1 MIARR
6 RAALFALTLLLVA
19 PLLGVPGGKAQAAA
33 SVDFVKRAGGLNQPT
48 SVTSA
53 HDGRARLFVT
63 EKTGRVRVYARGKL
77 RSRPFLDL
85 SSRVRDGGEGG
96 LLSIAFHPNYR
107 EHPVLWAAYTDRR
120 GDLRVA
126 RFRARSAG
134 ADRVRASTYH
144 RVIDVPHPAEFS
156 NHFAGQLAFGRGGL
170 LYLSTGD
177 GGSSGDPR
185 NHAQDRTSLQ
195 GKILRL
201 RVLGA
206 RHACGRPYCVPRH
219 NPYAGRTPGQG
230 EVWAIGLRNPWRF
243 SVDPATGDLWV
254 ADVGQSRFEE
264 IDHLPTGVGGLN
276 LGWSCLEA
284 TTTYDESRCRSG
296 TSYVEPEWSYGRD
309 YGGTV
314 IGGFVYRGARL
325 ADQLGGTYLGGD
337 FLSGR
342 VFAGT
347 ETGITTVGQLDDLT
361 SFGEDD
367 HREIWAVT
375 IDGGL
380 YEMRAA

>member
-1 MIARR
+1 MIVRR
-6 RAALFALTLLLVA
+6 RAAPTLLTALLLV
-19 PLLGVPGGKAQAAA
+19 PLLVLPAGHARAAVA
-33 SVDFVKRAGGLNQPT
+33 VDFVKRAGGLSQPT

-53 HDGRARLFVT
+53 HDGTARLFIT
-63 EKTGRVRVYARGKL
+63 EKSGRVRVYAGGKL

-85 SSRVRDGGEGG
+85 SSRVRDDGEGG

-126 RFRARSAG
+126 RFRAGSAG
-134 ADRVRASTYH
+134 ANRVSASTYH

-185 NHAQDRTSLQ
+185 NHAQDRSSLQ

-206 RHACGRPYCVPRH
+206 RDACGRSYCVPPR
-219 NPYAGRTPGQG
+219 NPYAGGTPGQG
-230 EVWAIGLRNPWRF
+230 EIWALGLRNPWRF

-264 IDHLPTGVGGLN
+264 IDHLPREVGGLN

-284 TTTYDESRCRSG
+284 TTTYDGSRCRGSA
-296 TSYVEPEWSYGRD
+296 SYLEPEWSYGRD

-314 IGGFVYRGARL
+314 IGGFVYRGARF
-325 ADQLGGTYLGGD
+325 AGQLGGTYFGGD

-342 VFAGT
+342 VFTGT
-347 ETGITTVGQLDDLT
+347 STGITTVGRLDNLT

-380 YEMRAA
+380 YEMRAS